1 MKRYCPNRV
10 FPPYSFIP
18 TQNLNPNR
26 IGGYRQDIPDP
37 VSEPINKQNFFKHK
51 DYLFAIDLLNY
62 GYYWE
67 SHVYFEAIWH
77 AHKRK
82 GEVANY
88 CKAMVKIAAG
98 AIKHK
103 QGRSISSKRLFKGA
117 NKILKGLSSN
127 FYLGITISELIKIS
141 GDYFD
146 SEQLSIL
153 LEDPS
158 KY

>member
-1 MKRYCPNRV
+1 MKRYCTNRD

-26 IGGYRQDIPDP
+26 VGGYRQGIPDP
-37 VSEPINKQNFFKHK
+37 ISKPINKDNFFKHQ

-98 AIKHK
+98 AIKYK
-103 QGRSISSKRLFKGA
+103 QGRVDSAKRLFEGA
-117 NKILKGLSSN
+117 NGILTKLPKG
-127 FYLGITISELIKIS
+127 FFLGVSIIKLITISEN
-141 GDYFD
+141 YF
-146 SEQLSIL
+146 ENKQLEIIL
-153 LEDPS
+153 ENPCEV
-158 KY
+158 

>member
-1 MKRYCPNRV
+1 MKRYCPNRD

-26 IGGYRQDIPDP
+26 VGGYRQDIPDP
-37 VSEPINKQNFFKHK
+37 ISKPINTYNFFKHQ

-82 GEVANY
+82 GEVADF

-103 QGRSISSKRLFKGA
+103 QGRTDSSKRLFNGA
-117 NKILKGLSSN
+117 NKILIGLSNN
-127 FYLGITISELIKIS
+127 FYLGISINKLIRISEN
-141 GDYFD
+141 YFD
-146 SEQLSIL
+146 NEPLEIIL
-153 LEDPS
+153 EN
-158 KY
+158 K